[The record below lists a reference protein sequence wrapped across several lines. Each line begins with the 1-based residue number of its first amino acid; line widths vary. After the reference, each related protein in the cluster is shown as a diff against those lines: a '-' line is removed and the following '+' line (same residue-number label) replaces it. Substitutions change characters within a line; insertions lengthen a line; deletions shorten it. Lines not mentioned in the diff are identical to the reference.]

1 MPIRVVKRYNE
12 CFKKEVVEELEIG
25 RSGARTPA
33 QLCRGIAG
41 TMTFRKCMGKYGRNR
56 LMAKVVHVEKSD
68 EQDLIRKYQKR
79 IAHLEKALCQKQAEN
94 LLNAT
99 FLKLACERLG
109 QEEESFKKKADEKR
123 STAPESSNGAG

>member
-1 MPIRVVKRYNE
+1 
-12 CFKKEVVEELEIG
+12 
-25 RSGARTPA
+25 
-33 QLCRGIAG
+33 
-41 TMTFRKCMGKYGRNR
+41 MGKYGRNR

-109 QEEESFKKKADEKR
+109 QEEESFKTDVPVK
-123 STAPESSNGAG
+123 PAGLQCNNAL